1 MTRPVLY
8 IGNRNY
14 SSWSL
19 RPHMALATARIP
31 FDEKLIR
38 FGEPEFGRKVRRI
51 SKAGLVPI
59 LEHNGL
65 KIWDTLAIMEYAAE
79 TWPEKNLWPK
89 NKAAR
94 AMARSISAEMHSGFR
109 NIRNEL
115 PMNLHWGPKR
125 FPVTEAAA
133 AEVMRI
139 ETLFADARKAH
150 GKSGPFLFG
159 KFSIA
164 DAMFTPVLSRFETYR
179 IPISKVTHTYQQA
192 VLSTP
197 AFQDWKALALKEPWI
212 EAHDEVD
219 ESKVI
224 ND

>member
-1 MTRPVLY
+1 MSKPTLY

-19 RPHMALATARIP
+19 RPHMALAMAGIA

-38 FGEPEFGRKVRRI
+38 FGEPAFSKAVRRI

-59 LEHNGL
+59 LEHKGL

-94 AMARSISAEMHSGFR
+94 AMARSLAAEMHSGFR
-109 NIRNEL
+109 NLRTDC
-115 PMNLHWGPKR
+115 PMNLRWGPKPY
-125 FPVTEAAA
+125 PVSEAVMK
-133 AEVMRI
+133 EVARMEQAFSI
-139 ETLFADARKAH
+139 ARKEF
-150 GKSGPFLFG
+150 GKGGPFLFG

-164 DAMFTPVLSRFETYR
+164 DAMYTPLLSRLETYC
-179 IPISKVTHTYQQA
+179 IPISKATGRYQKA

-197 AFQDWKALALKEPWI
+197 AFTSWKGLAMKEPWI
-212 EAHDEVD
+212 VPEDEV
-219 ESKVI
+219 EETV
-224 ND
+224 